1 MSSTLNPRKC
11 NFLVNLYLIGIVR
24 YGMGNCFL
32 FFFVAGLTR
41 LNSVYSD
48 NPRFS
53 TLSGQ
58 QNVGFQLSHVGLVN
72 NLTLIAMHSLSLMNV
87 LTFWQIKVLDTSNFD
102 INNNLVKISRWTC
115 QWKFLFNPDINKQAT
130 EVYFSQSR
138 EKNLPLPI
146 IFLLAKNIWALT
158 SIVSL
163 VPISIFSFEK
173 PLLTIY
179 KTLVKPHMEYTD
191 PIYNKPFNDSFKEKR
206 EKVQYFAA
214 LAEVLKGNYWGRLCK
229 ELGLE
234 SLSDRMW
241 HLL

>member
-1 MSSTLNPRKC
+1 MYR
-11 NFLVNLYLIGIVR
+11 V
-24 YGMGNCFL
+24 ML
-32 FFFVAGLTR
+32 FFPINWYHFLLYAEGLPVDD
-41 LNSVYSD
+41 LPD
-48 NPRFS
+48 GLKS
-53 TLSGQ
+53 TCKT
-58 QNVGFQLSHVGLVN
+58 FPCD
-72 NLTLIAMHSLSLMNV
+72 TSLSSK
-87 LTFWQIKVLDTSNFD
+87 IKVLDTSNFD

-130 EVYFSQSR
+130 EVFLSKYFSQSR

-191 PIYNKPFNDSFKEKR
+191 RIYNKPFNDSF
-206 EKVQYFAA
+206 
-214 LAEVLKGNYWGRLCK
+214 
-229 ELGLE
+229 
-234 SLSDRMW
+234 
-241 HLL
+241 

>member
-53 TLSGQ
+53 TFSGQ

-87 LTFWQIKVLDTSNFD
+87 LTF
-102 INNNLVKISRWTC
+102 
-115 QWKFLFNPDINKQAT
+115 
-130 EVYFSQSR
+130 
-138 EKNLPLPI
+138 
-146 IFLLAKNIWALT
+146 
-158 SIVSL
+158 
-163 VPISIFSFEK
+163 IFS
-173 PLLTIY
+173 
-179 KTLVKPHMEYTD
+179 
-191 PIYNKPFNDSFKEKR
+191 DSFP
-206 EKVQYFAA
+206 QAF
-214 LAEVLKGNYWGRLCK
+214 LGNVSRYAFFPDKLISFLTVCGRFTC
-229 ELGLE
+229 
-234 SLSDRMW
+234 R
-241 HLL
+241 